1 MTTLLIW
8 LVILMEIMLGLV
20 LVVEESWKHN
30 FLYKFLLGIY
40 LVSIEWL
47 TLFHISIF
55 PKRAERKRQ
64 QFYSRLFSIRREAV

>member
-1 MTTLLIW
+1 
-8 LVILMEIMLGLV
+8 MEIRLGLV

-55 PKRAERKRQ
+55 PKRAERKR
-64 QFYSRLFSIRREAV
+64 

>member
-1 MTTLLIW
+1 
-8 LVILMEIMLGLV
+8 MEIRLGLV

-64 QFYSRLFSIRREAV
+64 QFYSRQLQLFSIRREAV